1 MRNTRMKKYKQIT
14 LSELEEM
21 LGKDHVERLFL
32 EYYLTL
38 IGKNKEHF
46 GIADGLELENIMN

>member
-1 MRNTRMKKYKQIT
+1 MKKYKQIT

-38 IGKNKEHF
+38 IGKNKENC